1 MCENLGWERCCTFPT
16 VLINLQKVDCTVTY
30 HSGGSAVQLV
40 ASKLKTFGLA
50 SQFFSKQTWKKYLAR
65 IIKNHDSRHWH

>member
-50 SQFFSKQTWKKYLAR
+50 SPPSFYSAILAKTWKKYLAA
-65 IIKNHDSRHWH
+65 